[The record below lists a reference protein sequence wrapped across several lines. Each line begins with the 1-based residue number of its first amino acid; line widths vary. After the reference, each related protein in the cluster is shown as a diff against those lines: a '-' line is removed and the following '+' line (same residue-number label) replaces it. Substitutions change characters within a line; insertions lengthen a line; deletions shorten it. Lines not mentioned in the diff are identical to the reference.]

1 MQGLWFLISWL
12 IQYVI
17 VQVGKYTQHVSTL
30 TSSRRRVLAIK
41 ENDMVNV
48 LTALEC
54 RTNFSIKKITEYM
67 LPKLK
72 EAFYLH
78 IENHSPHIIIRPVFE
93 VFAAELAAIEGVTKR
108 EAYFHSAEMTRF
120 PKRVNKGINE
130 IHYGISFKFE
140 NSKAVELFIKKL
152 IKIVGG

>member
-1 MQGLWFLISWL
+1 MAA
-12 IQYVI
+12 
-17 VQVGKYTQHVSTL
+17 
-30 TSSRRRVLAIK
+30 RRKVLKIN

-48 LTALEC
+48 LSTLEC

-67 LPKLK
+67 LPQLK

-78 IENHSPHIIIRPVFE
+78 IENQSPHIIIRPVFD
-93 VFAAELAAIEGVTKR
+93 VFAAELAAIKGVTKK

-120 PKRVNKGINE
+120 PKRIHKGINE

-140 NSKAVELFIKKL
+140 DSKAVTLFIKKL
-152 IKIVGG
+152 ITIVGGG

>member
-1 MQGLWFLISWL
+1 M
-12 IQYVI
+12 
-17 VQVGKYTQHVSTL
+17 TMAA
-30 TSSRRRVLAIK
+30 RRRVLIIK
-41 ENDMVNV
+41 ETDIVNV
-48 LTALEC
+48 LTTLEC

-78 IENHSPHIIIRPVFE
+78 IENQSPHIIIRPVFE
-93 VFAAELAAIEGVTKR
+93 VFASELAAIKGVTKR

-120 PKRVNKGINE
+120 PKRVHKGINE

-140 NSKAVELFIKKL
+140 NSKAVTLFIKKL
-152 IKIVGG
+152 ITIIGGG

>member
-1 MQGLWFLISWL
+1 MTMSARRKVLK
-12 IQYVI
+12 IQ
-17 VQVGKYTQHVSTL
+17 
-30 TSSRRRVLAIK
+30 
-41 ENDMVNV
+41 ENDIVNL
-48 LTALEC
+48 LTTLEC

-78 IENHSPHIIIRPVFE
+78 IENQSPHIIIRPVFE
-93 VFAAELAAIEGVTKR
+93 VFAAELAAIKGVSKR

-120 PKRVNKGINE
+120 PKRVHKGINE

-140 NSKAVELFIKKL
+140 DSQAVTFFIKKL
-152 IKIVGG
+152 ITIVGG